1 MKKDD
6 FLKIDGMT
14 ETLAEA
20 CAKASAE
27 ELAGFIPKSRFDD
40 LNNTKKDLESQIADR
55 DKQLKE
61 LGEKAKGNE
70 DLAKQISALQEQNK
84 TAKTEYETK
93 IRNMQLD
100 SALRAKLGDAKY
112 PDLLLDKFD
121 REKLKISEDGTVS
134 GIDEQLVGLKET
146 YKEMFVQKA
155 GGKNPP
161 ARTGGLPPTGRKDDL
176 EKIINDTKGHSLAE
190 RIAARNQLTRLQN
203 ESED

>member
-70 DLAKQISALQEQNK
+70 DLTKQIAALQEQNK

-112 PDLLLDKFD
+112 PDLLLGKFD

-176 EKIINDTKGHSLAE
+176 EKIINDTKSHSLAE